1 MLTVTL
7 FGPLTLS
14 CGEICLSEEGTR
26 SRRLWRALAYLLHHR
41 NRRVE
46 LKEFAGFLSGEY
58 GKTYFL
64 TERQKG
70 LVKTI
75 LHRLRDLLAPL
86 TAIDPACRILLRDNR
101 IYFDPALVFDCD
113 TDRFDRLANELAH
126 AGAAPL
132 FEKDSDRALTRY
144 LELAAL
150 YRGRYLSASEKEPWA
165 LSAAEDYHRRFLALS
180 EAFLPLLFEKG
191 ALSELRSLCRRL
203 SELDPGC
210 DLFSYW
216 RIKAAFAAGERELA
230 LSLYESLLHLYYDKL
245 HLNPTA
251 RLRRL
256 RDSLLLPAPFVEK
269 EPAGLLRALTA
280 AHPET
285 EEVGVAEFTLFT
297 KLLASRLSFGEGLLL
312 LLTFEGDALPDSA
325 ALEKHL
331 SSLLKNRGFYCRPA
345 KDRAVALLIGHKDDS
360 PLQAVREAEIFTQT
374 LSGAGIAVACS
385 ACPLTGENRHEN
397 QASIII

>member
-14 CGEICLSEEGTR
+14 SGETCLSEENAR

-41 NRRVE
+41 NRRVD

-70 LVKTI
+70 LVKTT

-86 TAIDPACRILLRDNR
+86 AAAEPACRLLLRDNR
-101 IYFDPALVFDCD
+101 IYFDPELVIDCD
-113 TDRFDRLANELAH
+113 TDRFDRLANGLSPS
-126 AGAAPL
+126 GAAPL
-132 FEKDSDRALTRY
+132 PEKNPDRALSCY
-144 LELAAL
+144 LDLAAL
-150 YRGRYLSASEKEPWA
+150 YRGRYLTASEKEPWA

-180 EAFLPLLFEKG
+180 EVFLPLLFEKG
-191 ALSELRSLCRRL
+191 ALSELRSLTRRL

-216 RIKAAFAAGERELA
+216 RIKATFAAGERELA
-230 LSLYESLLHLYYDKL
+230 LSLYDSLLHLYYDKL

-256 RDSLLLPAPFVEK
+256 RDSLLLPAPFGEK
-269 EPAGLLRALTA
+269 EPAGILRALA
-280 AHPET
+280 AAQPES
-285 EEVGVAEFTLFT
+285 EQVGIAEFTLFT
-297 KLLASRLSFGEGLLL
+297 KLLASRLSSGEGLFL
-312 LLTFEGDALPDSA
+312 LLTFEGDTLPDRA
-325 ALEKHL
+325 VLDQIL
-331 SSLLKNRGFYCRPA
+331 SSLLKNRGFCCRPA
-345 KDRAVALLIGHKDDS
+345 EDRAVLVLVRQKGDP
-360 PLQAVREAEIFTQT
+360 PLQAVREAEIFTQK
-374 LSGAGIAVACS
+374 LSEAGIAVSCS
-385 ACPLTGENRHEN
+385 ACPLTGEEPCE
-397 QASIII
+397 S